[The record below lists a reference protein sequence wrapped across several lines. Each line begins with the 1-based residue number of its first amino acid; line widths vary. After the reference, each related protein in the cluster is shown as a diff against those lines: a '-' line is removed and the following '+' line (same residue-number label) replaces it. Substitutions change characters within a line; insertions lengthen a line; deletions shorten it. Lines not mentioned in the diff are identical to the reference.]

1 MRHNNELWSMDIGPD
16 GQLVETKGE
25 GALWDFLKT

>member
-1 MRHNNELWSMDIGPD
+1 MDVGGD
-16 GQLVETKGE
+16 GLLVETKGE